1 MANNNKNRVPF
12 SFNKVKDMYHKS
24 DVVMWEM
31 LASIPADCMSIE
43 DAFYLYIAAQNWA
56 NGDEFTQVLGDNDNE
71 KIDLVKEAIKH
82 LKQSNIWNT

>member
-1 MANNNKNRVPF
+1 
-12 SFNKVKDMYHKS
+12 
-24 DVVMWEM
+24 M
-31 LASIPADCMSIE
+31 LASVPADGMSIE

-82 LKQSNIWNT
+82 LKQSNI

>member
-1 MANNNKNRVPF
+1 MANNSKNRFPL
-12 SFNKVKDMYHKS
+12 SLTKVKEMYHKS
-24 DVVMWEM
+24 DVVMGEM
-31 LASIPADCMSIE
+31 LASVPADGMSIE

-82 LKQSNIWNT
+82 LKQSNI

>member
-1 MANNNKNRVPF
+1 MVNNNKNRVPL
-12 SFNKVKDMYHKS
+12 SLTKVKEMYHES
-24 DVVMWEM
+24 EVVMGEM
-31 LASIPADCMSIE
+31 LASVPADGMSIE

-82 LKQSNIWNT
+82 LKQNNT

>member
-1 MANNNKNRVPF
+1 MANNNKNRFPL
-12 SFNKVKDMYHKS
+12 SPTKVKEMYHKS
-24 DVVMWEM
+24 DVVMGEM
-31 LASIPADCMSIE
+31 LASVPADGMSIE

-82 LKQSNIWNT
+82 LKQSNI

>member
-1 MANNNKNRVPF
+1 MANNNKNRVPL
-12 SFNKVKDMYHKS
+12 SLTKVKEIYHES
-24 DVVMWEM
+24 EVVMGEM
-31 LASIPADCMSIE
+31 LASVPADGMSIE

-82 LKQSNIWNT
+82 LK

>member
-12 SFNKVKDMYHKS
+12 SLTKVKEMYHKS
-24 DVVMWEM
+24 DVVMGEM
-31 LASIPADCMSIE
+31 LASVHADGMSIE

-82 LKQSNIWNT
+82 LKQSNI

>member
-1 MANNNKNRVPF
+1 MVNNNKNRVPF
-12 SFNKVKDMYHKS
+12 SFNKAKDMYYKS
-24 DVVMWEM
+24 DVVMGEM
-31 LASIPADCMSIE
+31 LASVPADGMSIE

-82 LKQSNIWNT
+82 LKQSNI

>member
-1 MANNNKNRVPF
+1 MANNNKNRVPL
-12 SFNKVKDMYHKS
+12 SLTKVKEMYHKS
-24 DVVMWEM
+24 DVVIGEM
-31 LASIPADCMSIE
+31 LASIPADGMSIE

-82 LKQSNIWNT
+82 LK

>member
-1 MANNNKNRVPF
+1 MANNNKNRFPL
-12 SFNKVKDMYHKS
+12 SLTKVMEMYHKS
-24 DVVMWEM
+24 DVVIAEM
-31 LASIPADCMSIE
+31 LASIPADGMSIE

-82 LKQSNIWNT
+82 LKQSNI

>member
-1 MANNNKNRVPF
+1 MTNNNKNRFPL
-12 SFNKVKDMYHKS
+12 SLTKVKEMYHKS
-24 DVVMWEM
+24 DVVMGEM
-31 LASIPADCMSIE
+31 LASVPADGMSIE

-82 LKQSNIWNT
+82 LKQSNI

>member
-1 MANNNKNRVPF
+1 MANNNKNRFPL
-12 SFNKVKDMYHKS
+12 SLTKVKDMYHKS
-24 DVVMWEM
+24 DVVMGEM
-31 LASIPADCMSIE
+31 LASVPADGMSIE

-82 LKQSNIWNT
+82 LK

>member
-1 MANNNKNRVPF
+1 MANNNKNRVPL
-12 SFNKVKDMYHKS
+12 SLTKVKEMYHES
-24 DVVMWEM
+24 EVVMGEM
-31 LASIPADCMSIE
+31 LASVPADGMSIE

-82 LKQSNIWNT
+82 LKQSNI

>member
-12 SFNKVKDMYHKS
+12 SFNKVKDMYYKS
-24 DVVMWEM
+24 DVVMGEM
-31 LASIPADCMSIE
+31 LASIPADGMSIE

-71 KIDLVKEAIKH
+71 KIDLVKEAIKY
-82 LKQSNIWNT
+82 LK